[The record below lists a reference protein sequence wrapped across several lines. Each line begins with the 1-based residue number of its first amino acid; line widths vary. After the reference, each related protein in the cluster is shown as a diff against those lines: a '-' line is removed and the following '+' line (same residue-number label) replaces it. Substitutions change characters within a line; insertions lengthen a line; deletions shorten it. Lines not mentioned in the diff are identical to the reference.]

1 MPGKMHI
8 GRSIDQPDVIKN
20 LGSLKIV
27 PAPLGRYPSAKR
39 DFLRSIPQAADLEA
53 LNAIGG

>member
-20 LGSLKIV
+20 TSTLRFLCPGASWKISF
-27 PAPLGRYPSAKR
+27 R
-39 DFLRSIPQAADLEA
+39 
-53 LNAIGG
+53 